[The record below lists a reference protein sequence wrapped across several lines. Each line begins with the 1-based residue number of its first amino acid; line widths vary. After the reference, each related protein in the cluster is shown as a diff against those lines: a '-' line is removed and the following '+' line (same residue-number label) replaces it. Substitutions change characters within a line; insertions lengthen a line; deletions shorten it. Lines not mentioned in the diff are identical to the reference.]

1 MKVAFISGVFF
12 PVPGGAQVQIHN
24 IANKLC
30 KLGCDVKLF
39 IYNKTNI
46 KNNNYKI
53 ILLNKFVLNVVFF
66 FKYYLKINLF
76 FFLNPY
82 ISYLIKKYNFDV
94 WHFSLLNFKSLI
106 LINVLKNFNKK
117 AKVIVTFH
125 GADVQID
132 RSINYGFRLNK
143 KYDDLLKNTLKRID
157 KYTYISKIIKKDLID
172 LGINEEK
179 LIYFP
184 NCVNL
189 KKFEQYNSE
198 NKKSKNKVFNL
209 ITVARFA
216 EKKKGFDLIHKI
228 ASRIKEKKINFKWKI
243 IGENSKFLLKNQFF
257 KSNSDLFDLIDNI
270 ENIDEEYFPHSNLI
284 KHYKNSDLYLNL
296 SRIESF
302 GITYIESLASRIPI
316 LSFMSKGSNEI
327 IIDNFNGFFV
337 NENNLSDFVEK
348 IYKLNQ
354 NQNNLIDLKKN
365 CFESVKKFDLDL
377 ISNKLLTTY
386 KELI

>member
-1 MKVAFISGVFF
+1 MNIAFISGVFF

-24 IANKLC
+24 VANKLC

-53 ILLNKFVLNVVFF
+53 ILLNKFILNIVFV
-66 FKYYLKINLF
+66 FKYYLNINLF

-82 ISYLIKKYNFDV
+82 ISYLIKKHNFDI
-94 WHFSLLNFKSLI
+94 WHFSFLNYKSLI

-117 AKVIVTFH
+117 AKIIVTFH

-132 RSINYGFRLNK
+132 KSINYGFRINK
-143 KYDDLLKNTLKRID
+143 KYDDFLKETLKKIN
-157 KYTYISKIIKKDLID
+157 KFTYISRTIRKDLID
-172 LGINEEK
+172 LGINEDK
-179 LIYFP
+179 LIYFS
-184 NCVNL
+184 NSVNL
-189 KKFEQYNSE
+189 KKFEQYNSV
-198 NKKSKNKVFNL
+198 NKNNKVFNF

-228 ASRIKEKKINFKWKI
+228 ASGIKKKKIKFKWKI
-243 IGENSKFLLKNQFF
+243 IGQNSKFLLKNDFF
-257 KSNSDLFDLIDNI
+257 KLNANLFELI
-270 ENIDEEYFPHSNLI
+270 ENIDNKDEEYFPHSNLI

-302 GITYIESLASRIPI
+302 GITYIESLASRVPI
-316 LSFMSKGSNEI
+316 LSFRSNGSNEI
-327 IIDNFNGFFV
+327 IKNNFNGFFI
-337 NENNLSDFVEK
+337 NENNLTDFVEK
-348 IYKLNQ
+348 ICKLNQ
-354 NQNNLIDLKKN
+354 NKNNFIDLKKN

-377 ISNKLLTTY
+377 ISNKLLATY
-386 KELI
+386 KELL

>member
-1 MKVAFISGVFF
+1 MKIAFISGVFF
-12 PVPGGAQVQIHN
+12 PAPGGAQVQIHN
-24 IANKLC
+24 VANKLC
-30 KLGCDVKLF
+30 KLGCDIKLF

-53 ILLNKFVLNVVFF
+53 ILLNKFILNIVFV
-66 FKYYLKINLF
+66 FKYYLNINIF

-82 ISYLIKKYNFDV
+82 ISYLIKKHNFDI
-94 WHFSLLNFKSLI
+94 WHFSFLNFKSLI

-117 AKVIVTFH
+117 AKIIVTFQ

-132 RSINYGFRLNK
+132 KSINYGFRLNK
-143 KYDDLLKNTLKRID
+143 KYDDFLKDTLKKIN
-157 KYTYISKIIKKDLID
+157 KFTYISKIIKKDLIN
-172 LGINEEK
+172 LGIKEDR

-184 NCVNL
+184 NSVNL
-189 KKFEQYNSE
+189 KKFEQHNSV
-198 NKKSKNKVFNL
+198 NKKNKVFNL

-228 ASRIKEKKINFKWKI
+228 ASRIKEKKVNFKWKI
-243 IGENSKFLLKNQFF
+243 IGENSKFLLKNEFF
-257 KSNSDLFDLIDNI
+257 KSNADLFDLI
-270 ENIDEEYFPHSNLI
+270 ENIDNTDEEYFPHSNLI
-284 KHYKNSDLYLNL
+284 QHYKNSDLYLNL

-302 GITYIESLASRIPI
+302 GITYIESLASRVPI
-316 LSFMSKGSNEI
+316 LSFRSKGSNEI
-327 IIDNFNGFFV
+327 IKDNFNGFFI

-354 NQNNLIDLKKN
+354 NQDNFINLKKN

-377 ISNKLLTTY
+377 ISNKLLSTY
-386 KELI
+386 KELL

>member
-1 MKVAFISGVFF
+1 MKIAFISGVFF
-12 PVPGGAQVQIHN
+12 PAPGGAQVQIHN
-24 IANKLC
+24 VANKLC
-30 KLGCDVKLF
+30 KLGCDIKLF

-53 ILLNKFVLNVVFF
+53 ILLNKFILNIVFV
-66 FKYYLKINLF
+66 FKYYLNINIF

-82 ISYLIKKYNFDV
+82 IFYLIKKHNFDV
-94 WHFSLLNFKSLI
+94 WHFSFLNFKSLI

-117 AKVIVTFH
+117 AKIIVTFH

-143 KYDDLLKNTLKRID
+143 KYDNFLKDTLKKIN
-157 KYTYISKIIKKDLID
+157 KFTYISKIIKKDLIN
-172 LGINEEK
+172 LGIKEDR

-184 NCVNL
+184 NSVNL
-189 KKFEQYNSE
+189 KKFEQHNSV
-198 NKKSKNKVFNL
+198 NKKNKVFNL

-228 ASRIKEKKINFKWKI
+228 ASRIKEKKVNFKWKI
-243 IGENSKFLLKNQFF
+243 IGENSKFLLKNEFF
-257 KSNSDLFDLIDNI
+257 KSNADLFDLI
-270 ENIDEEYFPHSNLI
+270 ENIDNTDEEYFPHSNLI
-284 KHYKNSDLYLNL
+284 QHYKNSDLYLNL

-302 GITYIESLASRIPI
+302 GITYIESLASRVPI
-316 LSFMSKGSNEI
+316 LSFRSKGSNEV
-327 IIDNFNGFFV
+327 IIDNFNGFFI
-337 NENNLSDFVEK
+337 NENNVSDFVEK

-354 NQNNLIDLKKN
+354 NQNNFIDLKKN

-377 ISNKLLTTY
+377 ISNKLLATY
-386 KELI
+386 KELL

>member
-1 MKVAFISGVFF
+1 MNIAFISGVFF

-24 IANKLC
+24 VANQLC
-30 KLGCDVKLF
+30 KLGCDIKLF

-53 ILLNKFVLNVVFF
+53 ILLNKFILNVVFV
-66 FKYYLKINLF
+66 FKYYLNINLF

-82 ISYLIKKYNFDV
+82 ISYLIKKHNFDI
-94 WHFSLLNFKSLI
+94 WHFNFLNFKSLI
-106 LINVLKNFNKK
+106 LINVLKNFNQK
-117 AKVIVTFH
+117 AKIIVTFQ

-132 RSINYGFRLNK
+132 KSINYGFRLNK
-143 KYDDLLKNTLKRID
+143 KYDDFLKDTLKKIN
-157 KYTYISKIIKKDLID
+157 KFTYLSKTIRKDLID
-172 LGINEEK
+172 LGINEDK

-184 NCVNL
+184 NSVNL
-189 KKFEQYNSE
+189 KKFEQYNSVDK
-198 NKKSKNKVFNL
+198 NNKVLNF

-228 ASRIKEKKINFKWKI
+228 ASKIKEKKINFKWKI
-243 IGENSKFLLKNQFF
+243 IGQNSKFLLKNEFF
-257 KSNSDLFDLIDNI
+257 KSNVDLFELI
-270 ENIDEEYFPHSNLI
+270 ENIDNTDEEYFPHSNLI

-302 GITYIESLASRIPI
+302 GITYIESLASRVPI
-316 LSFMSKGSNEI
+316 LSFWSKGSNEI
-327 IIDNFNGFFV
+327 IKDNFNGFFI
-337 NENNLSDFVEK
+337 NENNLTDFVEK
-348 IYKLNQ
+348 ICKLNQ
-354 NQNNLIDLKKN
+354 NQNNFIDLKKN

-386 KELI
+386 KELL

>member
-1 MKVAFISGVFF
+1 MKIAFISGVFF

-24 IANKLC
+24 VANKLC
-30 KLGCDVKLF
+30 KLGCDIKLF

-53 ILLNKFVLNVVFF
+53 ILLNKFILNIVFV
-66 FKYYLKINLF
+66 FKYYLNINIF

-82 ISYLIKKYNFDV
+82 ISYLIKKHNFDI
-94 WHFSLLNFKSLI
+94 WHFSFLNFKSLI

-117 AKVIVTFH
+117 AKIIVTFH

-143 KYDDLLKNTLKRID
+143 KYDNFLKDTLKKIN
-157 KYTYISKIIKKDLID
+157 KFTYISKIIKKDLID
-172 LGINEEK
+172 LGIKEDR

-184 NCVNL
+184 NSVNL
-189 KKFEQYNSE
+189 KKFEQHNSV
-198 NKKSKNKVFNL
+198 NKKNKVFNF

-228 ASRIKEKKINFKWKI
+228 ASKIKEKKINFKWKI
-243 IGENSKFLLKNQFF
+243 IGENSKFLLKNEFF
-257 KSNSDLFDLIDNI
+257 KSNADLFDLI
-270 ENIDEEYFPHSNLI
+270 ENIDNTDEEYFPHSNLI
-284 KHYKNSDLYLNL
+284 QHYKNSDLYLNL

-302 GITYIESLASRIPI
+302 GITYIESLASRVPI
-316 LSFMSKGSNEI
+316 LSFRSKGSNEV
-327 IIDNFNGFFV
+327 IIDNFNGFFI
-337 NENNLSDFVEK
+337 NENNVSDFVEK

-354 NQNNLIDLKKN
+354 NQNNFIDLKKN

-377 ISNKLLTTY
+377 ISNKLLATY
-386 KELI
+386 KELL

>member
-1 MKVAFISGVFF
+1 MKIAFISGIFF

-24 IANKLC
+24 VANKLC
-30 KLGCDVKLF
+30 KLGCDVKLL

-53 ILLNKFVLNVVFF
+53 ILLNKFILNVVFV
-66 FKYYLKINLF
+66 FKYYLNINLF

-94 WHFSLLNFKSLI
+94 WHFSFLNFKSLI
-106 LINVLKNFNKK
+106 LINVLKNFNKE
-117 AKVIVTFH
+117 AKIIVTFH

-143 KYDDLLKNTLKRID
+143 KYDDLLKATLK
-157 KYTYISKIIKKDLID
+157 KVNKFTYISKIIRKDLID
-172 LGINEEK
+172 LGINEDK

-184 NCVNL
+184 NSVNL
-189 KKFEQYNSE
+189 KKFEQHKSA
-198 NKKSKNKVFNL
+198 NKKDKVFNF

-216 EKKKGFDLIHKI
+216 EKKKGFDLIPKI
-228 ASRIKEKKINFKWKI
+228 AAGIKEKKINFKWKI
-243 IGENSKFLLKNQFF
+243 IGENSKFLLKNKFF
-257 KSNSDLFDLIDNI
+257 KSNADLFDLI
-270 ENIDEEYFPHSNLI
+270 ENIDNTDEEYFPHSNLI

-302 GITYIESLASRIPI
+302 GITYIESLASRVPI
-316 LSFMSKGSNEI
+316 LSFMSKGSNEV
-327 IIDNFNGFFV
+327 IIDNFNGFFI

-348 IYKLNQ
+348 ICKLNV
-354 NQNNLIDLKKN
+354 NQNNFIDLKKN

-386 KELI
+386 KELL